1 MKALHVLLAIG
12 ALSLGGVFAQG
23 EGELFNP
30 QTDPSDVRVS
40 QLMGA
45 TVYVAEQEVVA
56 TEVEAQPED
65 WESAGTIDDMLLS
78 RDGELRGVLFDVGGF
93 LGIGART
100 VLVDM
105 NALNFVRVADEEGMY
120 VVFQATREQLENA
133 PEYQDPANQEQQAQ
147 QEQPAQEEQAEE
159 PAAEEPAAEEPAAEE
174 PVAEEPVAEE
184 PVAADPVL
192 TDEDRLGVRDP
203 VEGFDIVG
211 LDVLTAEDLEN
222 AIVYDRFD
230 EQVSGISD
238 VVLGE
243 DGTTV
248 EGVLIDVGGF
258 LGLGA
263 RTVAVD
269 MDQLQIQH
277 NPETDE
283 VRVYLS
289 MTQEELENLPEYEGL

>member
-1 MKALHVLLAIG
+1 MKAFHVLLAIG
-12 ALSLGGVFAQG
+12 ALSLGGVLAQG
-23 EGELFNP
+23 QGELFNP

-45 TVYVAEQEVVA
+45 TVYVAAQEVVA

-105 NALNFVRVADEEGMY
+105 DALSFVRVADEEGVY

-133 PEYQDPANQEQQAQ
+133 PEYQEPGSQEQQA
-147 QEQPAQEEQAEE
+147 EE
-159 PAAEEPAAEEPAAEE
+159 PMNEEPVAEEPAAEE
-174 PVAEEPVAEE
+174 PVA
-184 PVAADPVL
+184 ADPVQ

-203 VEGFDIVG
+203 VEGFEVVG
-211 LDVLTAEDLEN
+211 FDVLTADDLEN
-222 AIVYDRFD
+222 AVVYDRFD

-238 VVLGE
+238 LVLGQ
-243 DGTTV
+243 DGQTV

-263 RTVAVD
+263 RTVAVG

-289 MTQEELENLPEYEGL
+289 MTQEELESLPEYEAQ